1 MKLCY
6 FNDIFN
12 ENCSIEMNFHDQ
24 TPMLYLVAL
33 IKTTISSHVWRWV
46 NHTLL
51 AGVDCCHLVVNKGL
65 HKCYRRISNWA
76 SPRTSALKPRL
87 SVSSHNTDARQT
99 IERLT
104 LSSYSACVNTENLV
118 IKPGSAQ
125 IDVNFVNLK
134 FVYIYSASHYPLG
147 RANYTNFAHPLVASK
162 KCTFL

>member
-1 MKLCY
+1 MKWIQILWKYTFLKIVVRNIWSEIYSWLLPQWIDFGTFFFKPRFWKLFC
-6 FNDIFN
+6 
-12 ENCSIEMNFHDQ
+12 EMSNFKVFAFLQ
-24 TPMLYLVAL
+24 
-33 IKTTISSHVWRWV
+33 
-46 NHTLL
+46 LL
-51 AGVDCCHLVVNKGL
+51 D
-65 HKCYRRISNWA
+65 RRISNWA

-134 FVYIYSASHYPLG
+134 FVYSFSGSGPSAFPCQAYSRQLLA
-147 RANYTNFAHPLVASK
+147 RFARVIGPQ
-162 KCTFL
+162 